1 MPPPKAQAV
10 KIPPLDIRTMEVKL
24 VGDSPV
30 IFHRWSDKARKEMLG
45 KQMKEAKQAKQA
57 KDPWMDFCE
66 SLYWV
71 SDRPPHPTQEDVEK
85 ATFGA
90 PSVWFKSAAVDA
102 CSHVDG
108 VTKVQAR
115 GAFHLNGEFVQMHG
129 DGPYMREDMVRIA
142 MGTADIRYRGEFR
155 NWHVVVSVRYNA
167 AVLSAEQIVNL
178 LNVAGFATGCG
189 EYRPSRDGS
198 FGMFHV
204 ATQEDC
210 DAPLPL
216 EARNEGHQPRRAV
229 GR

>member
-1 MPPPKAQAV
+1 MPPKAVGTV
-10 KIPPLDIRTMEVKL
+10 KIPPLDIRTMEIKL

-45 KQMKEAKQAKQA
+45 KQMKEAKQAKAA
-57 KDPWMDFCE
+57 KDPWQDFCE
-66 SLYWV
+66 SLYWLTP
-71 SDRPPHPTQEDVEK
+71 RPDKPTEADVEG

-115 GAFHLNGEFVQMHG
+115 GAFHVNGEFVEMHG

-142 MGTADIRYRGEFR
+142 MGTADIRHRGEFHD
-155 NWHVVVSVRYNA
+155 WHVVVSVRYNA
-167 AVLSAEQIVNL
+167 SVLSAEQIINL
-178 LNVAGFATGCG
+178 FNVAGFATGCG

-204 ATQEDC
+204 AT
-210 DAPLPL
+210 
-216 EARNEGHQPRRAV
+216 EGE
-229 GR
+229 